1 MYSNFWKIYYLNSDC
16 YDIWLKWLW
25 MYCPKTY
32 KKMSPIF
39 PVETKRL
46 DIVKKATKIPYY
58 NSLKP
63 KRNWKECFLKTK
75 AKISNFSWDTFCML
89 SIKPPWKFEKKSLLK
104 VQKFTKKI
112 DMKKNPINEWYG
124 VMSFSP
130 SVFPFWQKKILLPSK
145 KILVP

>member
-1 MYSNFWKIYYLNSDC
+1 MKKQPPRKTDFKANVFKFLKNLLFELRLLWYMTKKIMNVL
-16 YDIWLKWLW
+16 
-25 MYCPKTY
+25 PKNI

-89 SIKPPWKFEKKSLLK
+89 SIKPPWKFEKNPCSKCRNLRKNRYEKKS
-104 VQKFTKKI
+104 
-112 DMKKNPINEWYG
+112 Y
-124 VMSFSP
+124 
-130 SVFPFWQKKILLPSK
+130 
-145 KILVP
+145 